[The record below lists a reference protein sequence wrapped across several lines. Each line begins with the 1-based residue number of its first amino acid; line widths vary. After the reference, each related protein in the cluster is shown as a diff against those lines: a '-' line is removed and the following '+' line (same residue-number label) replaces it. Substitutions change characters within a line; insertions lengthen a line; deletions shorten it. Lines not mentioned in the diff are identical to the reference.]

1 MRTVTAVIV
10 AAGEGR
16 RFGGPKP
23 FALLGGRPL
32 LERCVETFEKH
43 EGVDAIV
50 LVLPGARSGEVI
62 GGRDVGEGFA
72 GRFRKVI
79 ATVAGGPRRQDSVR
93 NGFREVRGG
102 GRDIVLIHDGARPLV
117 GNALIGRII
126 DETTRSGAAV
136 PVLALEDTVKEVGDS
151 AIVRTHDRNTLYR
164 AQTPQGFFYE
174 VLQEAFAAAERDAFS
189 GTDEAMLVERTGRRV
204 AAVAGDLRNI
214 KITTPLDIKIA
225 EVLLAD

>member
-1 MRTVTAVIV
+1 MRRVTAVIV

-32 LERCVETFEKH
+32 LEHCIEAFENH

-50 LVLPGARSGEVI
+50 LVLPDVPSGEVLA
-62 GGRDVGEGFA
+62 GRDVGEGLA
-72 GRFRKVI
+72 RRFRKV
-79 ATVAGGPRRQDSVR
+79 ASAVAGGPRRQDSVR

-102 GRDIVLIHDGARPLV
+102 GRDIVLIHDGARPLA
-117 GNALIGRII
+117 GSELIGRVI
-126 DETTRSGAAV
+126 DETIRSGAAV
-136 PVLALEDTVKEVGDS
+136 PVLALEDTVKEVRDS
-151 AIVRTHDRNTLYR
+151 AVVRTHDRTALYR

-174 VLQEAFAAAERDAFS
+174 VLEEALAAADRDGFV

-204 AAVAGDLRNI
+204 ASVAGDPRNI
-214 KITTPLDIKIA
+214 KITTPLDLRIA
-225 EVLLAD
+225 EALLAN

>member
-1 MRTVTAVIV
+1 VRRVTAVIV

-32 LERCVETFEKH
+32 LGRCVEAFENH

-50 LVLPGARSGEVI
+50 IVLP
-62 GGRDVGEGFA
+62 DVRLGEGLA
-72 GRFRKVI
+72 RNFRKV
-79 ATVAGGPRRQDSVR
+79 ATVVAGGPRRQDSVR
-93 NGFREVRGG
+93 NGFNAVHGS
-102 GRDIVLIHDGARPLV
+102 GRDIVLIHDGARPLA
-117 GNALIGRII
+117 GSALIGRVI
-126 DETTRSGAAV
+126 DEASRSGAAI
-136 PVLALEDTVKEVGDS
+136 PVLPMEDTVKEVRDS
-151 AIVRTHDRNTLYR
+151 AVVRTHDRTAIFR
-164 AQTPQGFFYE
+164 AQTPQGFYYE

-214 KITTPLDIKIA
+214 KITTPLDLKIA
-225 EVLLAD
+225 EALLAD